1 MGRSFVLLSNS
12 RACRSGIRN
21 RKAKSMKLMFRS
33 LTLAAVVGCF
43 LVAQSAFAGA
53 CCTKAVADAKAGK
66 VCEHSLTK
74 QCCKDAVT
82 KAGVADQSKSCPQ
95 CAAKKK

>member
-1 MGRSFVLLSNS
+1 M
-12 RACRSGIRN
+12 
-21 RKAKSMKLMFRS
+21 KSMFRS

-43 LVAQSAFAGA
+43 LVAQAAFAGE

-74 QCCKDAVT
+74 QCCKNAVT
-82 KAGVADQSKSCPQ
+82 KAGVADQSKE
-95 CAAKKK
+95 CALCKAKKK

>member
-1 MGRSFVLLSNS
+1 M
-12 RACRSGIRN
+12 
-21 RKAKSMKLMFRS
+21 KSLFQS

-43 LVAQSAFAGA
+43 LVAQSAFAGE
-53 CCTKAVADAKAGK
+53 CCTKAVANAKAGK

-74 QCCKDAVT
+74 QCCKDAVA
-82 KAGVADQSKSCPQ
+82 KAGVADQSKTCPL